1 LFFEVGMLTLER
13 SKVLTTSTKH
23 KSSKHKAQSTK
34 PPVHSANRQQPAS
47 LQEYSI
53 PRERMV
59 ARLREHYGI
68 QSKAVLEAMRNVPR
82 HFFVPEALRGRA
94 YGDHALPISANQTIS
109 QPFIVARMTE
119 LLELAGEGR
128 VLEIGAGSGYQT
140 AVLSKVAA
148 QVYAI
153 ERIADLARE
162 AQTRIRQLEIY
173 NATVKCFDGTLGW
186 AANAPYDGILVA
198 AGGPTIPEPLINQL
212 KLGGRLIVPVGES
225 RDAQRLIRVIKTEQ
239 GRKIEDH
246 GACAFVPLIGQHGWA
261 EK

>member
-1 LFFEVGMLTLER
+1 V
-13 SKVLTTSTKH
+13 
-23 KSSKHKAQSTK
+23 
-34 PPVHSANRQQPAS
+34 

-59 ARLREHYGI
+59 ARLRDHYGI
-68 QSKAVLEAMRNVPR
+68 QNQKVLEAMRTVPR

-119 LLELAGEGR
+119 LLELDSLAR

-148 QVYAI
+148 QVYSI
-153 ERIADLARE
+153 ERIGDLARE
-162 AQTRIRQLEIY
+162 AQSRIRQLEIY

-186 AANAPYDGILVA
+186 AANGPYDAVLVA
-198 AGGPTIPEPLINQL
+198 AGGPQIPDPLVAQL
-212 KLGGRLIVPVGES
+212 KVGGRLVVPVGES
-225 RDAQRLIRVIKTEQ
+225 REAQRLIRVIKTEQ
-239 GRKIEDH
+239 GNKVEDF
-246 GACAFVPLIGQHGWA
+246 GACAFVPLIGQHGWN
-261 EK
+261 EKKI